1 MNKITESAVYALLF
15 INVLSI
21 VYIFYPAIFPAVN
34 IISAQHHGAPPP
46 LAALGDRNIKMS
58 FIVEPTVISPS
69 QDAQIKMSLTDEK
82 TGEKIQHVTYRVTL
96 SKNDQIKIS
105 EFFHS
110 HLGDLTIV
118 SKNTN
123 SPDIS
128 VEGTFDVLT
137 NAVTSD
143 PSGTIGIAGP
153 TFSEAGLYKADIE
166 ITTID
171 NDKTDLPN
179 PLEYHFDINVK

>member
-1 MNKITESAVYALLF
+1 MNRIIESVAYALLF

-21 VYIFYPAIFPAVN
+21 VYMFYPTIFPAIN

-82 TGEKIQHVTYRVTL
+82 TGDKIQHVTYRVTL
-96 SKNDQIKIS
+96 SKNDQIKMS
-105 EFFHS
+105 DFFHS

-123 SPDIS
+123 SPDTS

-179 PLEYHFDINVK
+179 PLKYHFDINVK

>member
-1 MNKITESAVYALLF
+1 MNKITKYAVYVLLF
-15 INVLSI
+15 TNVLSI
-21 VYIFYPAIFPAVN
+21 FHMFYPTIFPSFSS
-34 IISAQHHGAPPP
+34 ISAQHHGASPPM
-46 LAALGDRNIKMS
+46 ATLGDRNIKMS
-58 FIVEPTVISPS
+58 FFVEPTVISSS
-69 QDAQIKMSLTDEK
+69 QDAKIRMSLTDEK
-82 TGEKIQHVTYRVTL
+82 TGEKVQHVTYRVTL

-105 EFFHS
+105 DFFHS

-123 SPDIS
+123 SPVTS

-179 PLEYHFDINVK
+179 PLKYHFDINVK

>member
-1 MNKITESAVYALLF
+1 MNKITESAFYALLF

-21 VYIFYPAIFPAVN
+21 AYMFYPTIFPPIN

-58 FIVEPTVISPS
+58 FIVEPTVISTS

-128 VEGTFDVLT
+128 VEGTFDALT

-153 TFSEAGLYKADIE
+153 TFSETGLYKADIE

-179 PLEYHFDINVK
+179 PLKYHFDINVK

>member
-21 VYIFYPAIFPAVN
+21 VHMLYPTIFPTFN
-34 IISAQHHGAPPP
+34 SINAQHHGAPPP
-46 LAALGDRNIKMS
+46 VATLGDRNIKMS
-58 FIVEPTVISPS
+58 FIVEPTVISTS

-105 EFFHS
+105 DFFHS

-123 SPDIS
+123 SLETR
-128 VEGTFDVLT
+128 VQGTFDVLT
-137 NAVTSD
+137 NAVTTD

-179 PLEYHFDINVK
+179 PLKYNFDINVK

>member
-1 MNKITESAVYALLF
+1 MNKNKESAVYALLF
-15 INVLSI
+15 IYVLSI
-21 VYIFYPAIFPAVN
+21 VYIFYPTIFPSFSS
-34 IISAQHHGAPPP
+34 ISAQHHGAPPP
-46 LAALGDRNIKMS
+46 LATLGDRNIKMS

-69 QDAQIKMSLTDEK
+69 QDAQMKMSLTDEK

-105 EFFHS
+105 DFFHS

-153 TFSEAGLYKADIE
+153 TFSEVGLYKADIE
-166 ITTID
+166 VTTID

-179 PLEYHFDINVK
+179 PLKYHFDINVK

>member
-1 MNKITESAVYALLF
+1 MKNITKGLVFVLPYMCIFLVLATVSSAPNY
-15 INVLSI
+15 
-21 VYIFYPAIFPAVN
+21 VN
-34 IISAQHHGAPPP
+34 AQHHGAPPP
-46 LAALGDRNIKMS
+46 LAAIGDRNIKMNFVS
-58 FIVEPTVISPS
+58 EPTAIVSGQNS
-69 QDAQIKMSLTDEK
+69 QLKMSLTDLNS
-82 TGEKIQHVTYRVTL
+82 GEKIQHVTYRVTI
-96 SKNDQIKIS
+96 SKNDQIKVS
-105 EFFHS
+105 DFFHS

-123 SPDIS
+123 SPDTS

-179 PLEYHFDINVK
+179 PLKYHFDINVK

>member
-1 MNKITESAVYALLF
+1 MNRITESVAYALLF

-21 VYIFYPAIFPAVN
+21 VYMFYPTIFPAIN

-82 TGEKIQHVTYRVTL
+82 TGDKIQHVTYRVTL
-96 SKNDQIKIS
+96 SKNDQIKMS
-105 EFFHS
+105 DFFHS

-123 SPDIS
+123 SPDTR

-179 PLEYHFDINVK
+179 PLKYYFDINVK

>member
-1 MNKITESAVYALLF
+1 MNKITGSAFCALLF
-15 INVLSI
+15 IYVLSI
-21 VYIFYPAIFPAVN
+21 FYIFYPTIFPAIN
-34 IISAQHHGAPPP
+34 IVSAQHHGAPPP
-46 LAALGDRNIKMS
+46 LATLGDRNIKMG
-58 FIVEPTVISPS
+58 FIVEPTIISSS

-82 TGEKIQHVTYRVTL
+82 TGEKIQHVTYRITL

-105 EFFHS
+105 DFFHS

-123 SPDIS
+123 SPDTN

-171 NDKTDLPN
+171 NDKTDLPK

>member
-1 MNKITESAVYALLF
+1 MNRITESVAYALLF

-21 VYIFYPAIFPAVN
+21 VYMFYPTIFPGIN

-105 EFFHS
+105 DFFHS
-110 HLGDLTIV
+110 HLGDLTII

-123 SPDIS
+123 SPDTS

-179 PLEYHFDINVK
+179 PLKYHFDINVK

>member
-21 VYIFYPAIFPAVN
+21 FYMLYPTVFPDINSV
-34 IISAQHHGAPPP
+34 SAQHHGAPPP
-46 LAALGDRNIKMS
+46 LATLGDRNIKMS

-69 QDAQIKMSLTDEK
+69 QDAKIKMSLTDEK
-82 TGEKIQHVTYRVTL
+82 IGEKIQHVTYRVTL

-105 EFFHS
+105 DFFHS

-179 PLEYHFDINVK
+179 PLKYHFDINVK

>member
-1 MNKITESAVYALLF
+1 MNKITESAFCALLF
-15 INVLSI
+15 INLLLI
-21 VYIFYPAIFPAVN
+21 VHMFYPTIFPAIN
-34 IISAQHHGAPPP
+34 SISAQHHGAPPP
-46 LAALGDRNIKMS
+46 VATLGDRNIKMS
-58 FIVEPTVISPS
+58 FIVEPTVISTS

-105 EFFHS
+105 DFFHS

-123 SPDIS
+123 SPETR
-128 VEGTFDVLT
+128 VQGTFDVLT
-137 NAVTSD
+137 NAVTTD

-179 PLEYHFDINVK
+179 PLKYNFDINVK

>member
-15 INVLSI
+15 IYVLSI
-21 VYIFYPAIFPAVN
+21 VYMFYPTIFPTFN
-34 IISAQHHGAPPP
+34 SISAQHHGAPPP

-96 SKNDQIKIS
+96 SKDDQIKIS
-105 EFFHS
+105 DFFHS
-110 HLGDLTIV
+110 HLGDLTIA

-137 NAVTSD
+137 NAVASD

-166 ITTID
+166 VTTID

>member
-1 MNKITESAVYALLF
+1 MNRITESVAYALLF

-21 VYIFYPAIFPAVN
+21 VYMFYPTIFPAIN

-82 TGEKIQHVTYRVTL
+82 TGEKVQHVTYRVTL

-105 EFFHS
+105 DFFHS

-123 SPDIS
+123 SPDTS

-179 PLEYHFDINVK
+179 PLKYHFDINVK

>member
-1 MNKITESAVYALLF
+1 M
-15 INVLSI
+15 
-21 VYIFYPAIFPAVN
+21 FYPTIFPAIN
-34 IISAQHHGAPPP
+34 SINAQHHGAPPP
-46 LAALGDRNIKMS
+46 VATLGDRNIKMS
-58 FIVEPTVISPS
+58 FIVEPTVISTS

-105 EFFHS
+105 DFFHS

-123 SPDIS
+123 SPETR
-128 VEGTFDVLT
+128 VQGTFDVLT
-137 NAVTSD
+137 NAVTTD

-179 PLEYHFDINVK
+179 PLKYHFGINVK

>member
-1 MNKITESAVYALLF
+1 MNKITESACYALLL
-15 INVLSI
+15 IIVLSI
-21 VYIFYPAIFPAVN
+21 VYMFYPTIFPAIN

-58 FIVEPTVISPS
+58 FIVEPTVLSPS

-96 SKNDQIKIS
+96 SKNDQIKVS
-105 EFFHS
+105 DFFHS
-110 HLGDLTIV
+110 HLGDLTIM

-123 SPDIS
+123 SPDTS

-179 PLEYHFDINVK
+179 PLKYHFDINVK

>member
-15 INVLSI
+15 INVLLI
-21 VYIFYPAIFPAVN
+21 VHMFYPTIFPALN
-34 IISAQHHGAPPP
+34 SISAQHHGAPPP
-46 LAALGDRNIKMS
+46 MATLGDRNIKMS
-58 FIVEPTVISPS
+58 FIVEPTVISKS
-69 QDAQIKMSLTDEK
+69 HDAQIKMSLTDEK

-105 EFFHS
+105 DFFHS

-123 SPDIS
+123 SPETS
-128 VEGTFDVLT
+128 VQGTFDVLT
-137 NAVTSD
+137 NAVTTD

-179 PLEYHFDINVK
+179 PLKYNFDINVK